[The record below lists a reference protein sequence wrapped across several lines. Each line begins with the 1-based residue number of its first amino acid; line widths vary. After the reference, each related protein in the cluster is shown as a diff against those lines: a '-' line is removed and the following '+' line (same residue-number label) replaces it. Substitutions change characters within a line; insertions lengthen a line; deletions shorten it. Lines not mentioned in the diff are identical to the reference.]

1 MTPFCEALLDE
12 TLDILHKNLRD
23 MYEIDD
29 VSWTPGDVDHFS
41 IPVFF
46 ADTPMTPEQ
55 MLNRRPCD
63 RFDFGRNYGESE
75 EEARKWWQSNLKE
88 FLRCYGKK
96 PPKAR
101 RGKRTQSV

>member
-1 MTPFCEALLDE
+1 MTPFCEALMDE

-29 VSWTPGDVDHFS
+29 VSWTPGDVDHFR

-46 ADTPMTPEQ
+46 SDDTNPD
-55 MLNRRPCD
+55 RHPCD
-63 RFDFGRNYGESE
+63 CFMFGRSSSESE
-75 EEARKWWQSNLKE
+75 EEARKWWQINLKE

-101 RGKRTQSV
+101 RGKRTQSI